1 MKSEFPYFKFE
12 VLNSQLN
19 MH

>member
-1 MKSEFPYFKFE
+1 MSEFPYFKFE
-12 VLNSQLN
+12 VLSSHLN